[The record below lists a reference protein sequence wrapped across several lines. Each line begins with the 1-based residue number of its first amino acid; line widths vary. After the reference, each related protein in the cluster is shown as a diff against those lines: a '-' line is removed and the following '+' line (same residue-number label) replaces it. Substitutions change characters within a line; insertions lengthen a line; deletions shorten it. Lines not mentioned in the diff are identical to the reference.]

1 MSNYQTVDFQPVAD
15 NAVATSSAWGI
26 AMEDR
31 NVLPGARAFSLAPAA
46 LALALALLA
55 WPRSA
60 TTDAAQLWA
69 KDQRRSAAT
78 VTTELE
84 TVVGR
89 AVSRAEAIRIAHG
102 ILKRAEQERLT
113 LAENEAR
120 RGIQWENE

>member
-1 MSNYQTVDFQPVAD
+1 MSNYQTVDFQPVA
-15 NAVATSSAWGI
+15 NTAVTMSSAWGI

-31 NVLPGARAFSLAPAA
+31 NVLRSARAFTLAPAA
-46 LALALALLA
+46 LALFA
-55 WPRSA
+55 WPSSA
-60 TTDAAQLWA
+60 TTDPAQYWA

-102 ILKRAEQERLT
+102 ILKRAEHERLT
-113 LAENEAR
+113 LAENVAR
-120 RGIQWENE
+120 RGIQWEDE